1 MSLRFFFPP
10 AWFML
15 FSHPGMSSSSKVHL
29 SFQVQPPGWVWSV
42 CFSPFSEIPVSL
54 KTTFLRSILIFCVHL
69 VHCFKFLFIL
79 PWCASN
85 ISPVYS
91 PDNGHKQYCIHL
103 WICVR
108 WISLHQSEGFHR
120 GLKSWVAA
128 QTPENHL
135 HIREIKSHFKAVE
148 KYVLLEECQSL
159 QFKKTQ
165 IALKG
170 CQSFP
175 EQRQDLHPGSELELG
190 WNDGSILLGWKF

>member
-69 VHCFKFLFIL
+69 VHCFKVLFIL

-108 WISLHQSEGFHR
+108 WISLHQSEGFQKQNLWPQR
-120 GLKSWVAA
+120 VKILSSSPDTWKPS
-128 QTPENHL
+128 
-135 HIREIKSHFKAVE
+135 SHQGDQVTF
-148 KYVLLEECQSL
+148 Q
-159 QFKKTQ
+159 
-165 IALKG
+165 G
-170 CQSFP
+170 CRKVCSAW
-175 EQRQDLHPGSELELG
+175 RVSVT
-190 WNDGSILLGWKF
+190 SV